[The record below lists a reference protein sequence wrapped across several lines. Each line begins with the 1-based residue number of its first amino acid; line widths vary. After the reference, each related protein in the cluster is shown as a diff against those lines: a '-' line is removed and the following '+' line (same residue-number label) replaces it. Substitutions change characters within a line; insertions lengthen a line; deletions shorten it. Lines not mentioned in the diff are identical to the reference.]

1 MEKDK
6 TGYASIDKP
15 WKKYYPKYDEN
26 FKIPNYTIYQLLEDS
41 AKYRM
46 NKTALIY
53 FNIKISYKK
62 YLERIN
68 ETAKALKKLGI
79 ERGQIVL
86 LMLPNVPE
94 SRILI
99 YALNLIGAIS
109 YPINPMIAPSVLEKI
124 IKEND
129 VQNLFIFD
137 GFNKKYKDVIEKS
150 NIKNIITTNGKES
163 FPVVL
168 RKLDSLKKTFYKS
181 DNETTVLDG
190 SIEWN
195 KFIKMSVGEKNIQAQ
210 YVPNTIA
217 CIIGT
222 SGTTGIPKG
231 VCLTNENM
239 NAMALQHLHG
249 DMNFEEGDKVLDLLI
264 QSIGYGLSVAHYSGV
279 CGLES
284 VLIPTLATDIKTYID
299 KYHFDHFTGGPIH
312 YETLLKKYGTNIPR
326 AKNMVSGGASLDI
339 NVEKKL
345 NSIDSG
351 ECINEDLVF
360 VRQGL
365 GCTENGGAAT
375 YAKLGTY
382 KLGGVGIPLIYE
394 NMGIFKPG
402 TDEELKYG
410 EIGEICISGPTVMQ
424 KYLNNPEETSK
435 VLRKHSDGKIW
446 LHTCDLGKVDSDGQ
460 FYISDRIKNI
470 FMRKGFNVHPS
481 EVNKFISSLDFVD
494 SCTVIG
500 VSHPT
505 EQMVPVAF
513 IKLNDGV
520 DIENAKNQI
529 LNACYNNLDEPSVP
543 YDIIFVDNMPRN
555 IGGKI
560 DNNYL
565 LQVSRL
571 NYYDSSN
578 YDYSN
583 SIKVPGLSLK

>member
-1 MEKDK
+1 
-6 TGYASIDKP
+6 
-15 WKKYYPKYDEN
+15 
-26 FKIPNYTIYQLLEDS
+26 
-41 AKYRM
+41 
-46 NKTALIY
+46 
-53 FNIKISYKK
+53 
-62 YLERIN
+62 
-68 ETAKALKKLGI
+68 
-79 ERGQIVL
+79 
-86 LMLPNVPE
+86 
-94 SRILI
+94 
-99 YALNLIGAIS
+99 
-109 YPINPMIAPSVLEKI
+109 
-124 IKEND
+124 
-129 VQNLFIFD
+129 
-137 GFNKKYKDVIEKS
+137 
-150 NIKNIITTNGKES
+150 
-163 FPVVL
+163 
-168 RKLDSLKKTFYKS
+168 
-181 DNETTVLDG
+181 
-190 SIEWN
+190 
-195 KFIKMSVGEKNIQAQ
+195 
-210 YVPNTIA
+210 
-217 CIIGT
+217 
-222 SGTTGIPKG
+222 
-231 VCLTNENM
+231 
-239 NAMALQHLHG
+239 
-249 DMNFEEGDKVLDLLI
+249 
-264 QSIGYGLSVAHYSGV
+264 
-279 CGLES
+279 
-284 VLIPTLATDIKTYID
+284 
-299 KYHFDHFTGGPIH
+299 
-312 YETLLKKYGTNIPR
+312 
-326 AKNMVSGGASLDI
+326 MVSGGASLDI

-382 KLGGVGIPLIYE
+382 KLGGVGIPLMYE

-424 KYLNNPEETSK
+424 EYLNNPEETSK

-494 SCTVIG
+494 SCTVMG

-529 LNACYNNLDEPSVP
+529 LNACYNNLEEPSVP